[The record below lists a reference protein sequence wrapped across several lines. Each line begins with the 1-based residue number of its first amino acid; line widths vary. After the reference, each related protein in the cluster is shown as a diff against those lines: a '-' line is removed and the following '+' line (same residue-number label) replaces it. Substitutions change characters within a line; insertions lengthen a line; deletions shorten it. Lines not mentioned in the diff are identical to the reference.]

1 MKIAIAAVLF
11 AVSFSAAAEK
21 PCADILVDSGM
32 FQSKTFTVALLADKA
47 KAASLV
53 EKNTAACE
61 AIKEAA
67 RIGIKE
73 TEIITMLVDQQ
84 DVLRAKG
91 VSEEDLALVF
101 KMNMAA
107 YDSVK

>member
-1 MKIAIAAVLF
+1 MKIAIAALLF

-21 PCADILVDSGM
+21 SCADILVDSGIL
-32 FQSKTFTVALLADKA
+32 QSKTFTVALLADKS

-53 EKNTAACE
+53 EKSTAACE
-61 AIKEAA
+61 ALKDAA
-67 RIGIKE
+67 RTGVKA
-73 TEIITMLVDQQ
+73 TEVITMLVDQQ
-84 DVLRAKG
+84 DALRAKG
-91 VSEEDLALVF
+91 ASEEDLALVF